1 MRKKCIAVLLML
13 ALITAEPLLLK
24 RVVYVGPTEGPSFL
38 LSFFAQGTSIVI
50 VDRDLRLLRSS
61 SLSRYSP
68 KPLCLAFNPQNLT
81 ICLPASLVHPVLD
94 NLSTDIQVPPP
105 EGGKPP
111 PMLRQESSYICLV
124 SSPDIYRLQ
133 CCVHVSQSL
142 FPAAGLFV
150 WFPLHRIL

>member
-1 MRKKCIAVLLML
+1 MWDLQKVPRFSSVFWSRELQL
-13 ALITAEPLLLK
+13 PL
-24 RVVYVGPTEGPSFL
+24 
-38 LSFFAQGTSIVI
+38 
-50 VDRDLRLLRSS
+50 VDRDLRLLHSS

-68 KPLCLAFNPQNLT
+68 KPLCLAFNPQNLR

-111 PMLRQESSYICLV
+111 PMLRQESSCICLV
-124 SSPDIYRLQ
+124 SSPDTYRLQ

-150 WFPLHRIL
+150 WFPPASHTIG